1 MSTAHETFGDQTG
14 IRCVLMRGGTSKGL
28 YLHNED
34 LPLPGPRR
42 DLLLQRLM
50 GSPDVVQIDGL
61 GGSRPITSK
70 IAIVSA
76 SQRADADVDYTFVQV
91 SIDTNGVGYAGNC
104 GNISSGVGPFAVDEG
119 LVTVSE
125 GNTRVRIFN
134 TNTNAVIVSDV
145 PVHNGRAR
153 VVGSYAVPG
162 VPGTGA
168 EIAMN
173 WVGTVGA
180 KTGHL
185 LPTGNPVDSITLED
199 GRHIEVSIVD
209 AANPLVFVHAE
220 DFSISGSELVGEID
234 DNTALIDAAREA
246 RGKAAQMIG
255 LCTDWKKVDTESSG
269 LPMLALIA
277 APADYLTL
285 NGQPVFAAD
294 MDLRSR
300 VIFMNKLH
308 ESVPGTGSICLAAAS
323 RVKGSVVEMAN
334 AKRDSDA
341 LLIGTPSGIT
351 PALVTSH
358 EISDAPFVA
367 FDALGFSRTARRL
380 MQSTAYYPTD
390 VFDILEDRIG
400 IAIQN
405 HGAGVVAHEE

>member
-1 MSTAHETFGDQTG
+1 
-14 IRCVLMRGGTSKGL
+14 
-28 YLHNED
+28 
-34 LPLPGPRR
+34 
-42 DLLLQRLM
+42 
-50 GSPDVVQIDGL
+50 
-61 GGSRPITSK
+61 
-70 IAIVSA
+70 
-76 SQRADADVDYTFVQV
+76 
-91 SIDTNGVGYAGNC
+91 
-104 GNISSGVGPFAVDEG
+104 
-119 LVTVSE
+119 
-125 GNTRVRIFN
+125 
-134 TNTNAVIVSDV
+134 
-145 PVHNGRAR
+145 
-153 VVGSYAVPG
+153 
-162 VPGTGA
+162 
-168 EIAMN
+168 MN

-185 LPTGNPVDSITLED
+185 LPTGNPVDRITLED
-199 GRHIEVSIVD
+199 GRQIEVSIVD

-220 DFSISGSELVGEID
+220 DFGISVSELVDEID
-234 DNTALIDAAREA
+234 GNTALIDAAREA

-255 LCTDWKKVDTESSG
+255 LCTDWKKVDTESPG

-277 APADYLTL
+277 APADYQTL
-285 NGQPVFAAD
+285 NGQPAPAVD

-334 AKRDSDA
+334 AKRGSDA

-358 EISDAPFVA
+358 EVSDAPFVA

-390 VFDILEDRIG
+390 LFDILEDRTG

>member
-1 MSTAHETFGDQTG
+1 MSTTLETLGDQTG

-91 SIDTNGVGYAGNC
+91 AIDTNGVGYSGNC

-119 LVTVSE
+119 LVAVTE

-145 PVHNGRAR
+145 PVHNGKAR
-153 VVGSYAVPG
+153 VVGSYVVPG
-162 VPGTGA
+162 VPGAGA

-180 KTGHL
+180 KTGQL
-185 LPTGNPVDSITLED
+185 LPTGKAVDSITLED
-199 GRHIEVSIVD
+199 GRDIEFSIVD

-220 DFSISGSELVGEID
+220 DFGISGSELVNEINN
-234 DNTALIDAAREA
+234 NTALIDAAREA

-255 LCTDWKKVDTESSG
+255 LCADWKKVDTESPG
-269 LPMLALIA
+269 LPMLAFIA
-277 APADYLTL
+277 PPEAYKTL
-285 NGQPVFAAD
+285 NGQPAPATD

-300 VIFMNKLH
+300 VVFMNKLH

-323 RVKGSVVEMAN
+323 RVKGSVVEMAS
-334 AKRDSDA
+334 AKRNSDA

-358 EISDAPFVA
+358 ETADAPFVA
-367 FDALGFSRTARRL
+367 FDTLGFSRTARRL

-390 VFDILEDRIG
+390 VFDILEDRTDIV
-400 IAIQN
+400 IQN
-405 HGAGVVAHEE
+405 RGAGVVHEE